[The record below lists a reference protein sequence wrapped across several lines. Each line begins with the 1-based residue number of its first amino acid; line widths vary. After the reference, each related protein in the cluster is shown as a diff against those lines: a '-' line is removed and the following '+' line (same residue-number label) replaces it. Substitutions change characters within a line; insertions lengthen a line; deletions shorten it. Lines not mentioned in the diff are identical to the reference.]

1 MAEIIQTSLDSQG
14 RIVIPSAIRN
24 RLGLLKEVTLI
35 VEEGM
40 DNEIRLRIQ
49 KETPILVDKKGI
61 LVVKSRSTSTS
72 DFTNIIQQERE
83 RRIFDLMKQTI
94 HEDIT

>member
-1 MAEIIQTSLDSQG
+1 MTEIIQTSLDSQG

-24 RLGLLKEVTLI
+24 RLGLSKGVTLI
-35 VEEGM
+35 VEEEK

-49 KETPILVDKKGI
+49 KGSPILVDKNGI
-61 LVVKSRSTSTS
+61 LVVKSESGS
-72 DFTNIIQQERE
+72 DLANVIQQERE

>member
-1 MAEIIQTSLDSQG
+1 MTEIIQTSLDSQG

-24 RLGLLKEVTLI
+24 RLGLSKEVTLI
-35 VEEGM
+35 IEEEEE
-40 DNEIRLRIQ
+40 NEICLRIQ
-49 KETPILVDKKGI
+49 KGTPKLVDKKGI
-61 LVVKSRSTSTS
+61 LVVKSESRS
-72 DFTNIIQQERE
+72 DLTNIIQQERD

>member
-1 MAEIIQTSLDSQG
+1 MTEIIQTSLDSQG

-24 RLGLLKEVTLI
+24 RLGLSKGMTLI
-35 VEEGM
+35 VEEGEN
-40 DNEIRLRIQ
+40 NEIYLRIQ
-49 KETPILVDKKGI
+49 KESPILVDKKGI
-61 LVVKSRSTSTS
+61 LVVKSKSKS
-72 DFTNIIQQERE
+72 DLTNIVQQERD